1 MQIYSS
7 LLLLSATSTASAASS
22 AYEAIDTLYGSN
34 TKHGCDSVFVDLGAY
49 DGNTLEAWYMHP
61 DFYDWRRM
69 EKTKA
74 LARTLKGQWS
84 DIGKRVKELHHLN
97 SLYGKER
104 MPGVRERQK
113 FCSIAFEGSPLFNP
127 YLASLKRELYKRGYI
142 SHLYNATA
150 VAVGHHNPVTFY
162 IGTGADAFSTRGG
175 LTDGLNNVHAKTPV
189 SVRSVDIIDLIR
201 DLNEH
206 AKRIIIKID
215 VELYET
221 QILRGLITSGALCA
235 GKVSDVLVE
244 WDKIEIPARWWEF
257 AAKRKAAAEQRRVDD
272 EKRSIMW
279 MLNSSA
285 CEHVHVGLWY

>member
-1 MQIYSS
+1 
-7 LLLLSATSTASAASS
+7 
-22 AYEAIDTLYGSN
+22 
-34 TKHGCDSVFVDLGAY
+34 
-49 DGNTLEAWYMHP
+49 MH
-61 DFYDWRRM
+61 
-69 EKTKA
+69 
-74 LARTLKGQWS
+74 
-84 DIGKRVKELHHLN
+84 
-97 SLYGKER
+97 
-104 MPGVRERQK
+104 
-113 FCSIAFEGSPLFNP
+113 
-127 YLASLKRELYKRGYI
+127 
-142 SHLYNATA
+142 
-150 VAVGHHNPVTFY
+150 
-162 IGTGADAFSTRGG
+162 STRSPARG
-175 LTDGLNNVHAKTPV
+175 LTLG
-189 SVRSVDIIDLIR
+189 RSAEYAARRRAVR